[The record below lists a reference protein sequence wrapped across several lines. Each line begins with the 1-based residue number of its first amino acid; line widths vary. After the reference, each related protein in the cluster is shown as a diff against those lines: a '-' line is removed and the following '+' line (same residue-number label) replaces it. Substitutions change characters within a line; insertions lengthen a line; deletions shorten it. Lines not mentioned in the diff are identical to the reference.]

1 MQKFL
6 HNNFISYALAF
17 LKWIVLALL
26 VGVVGGVVGSL
37 FHISLDKV
45 TEMRME
51 FDYLLYFLPLGGLL
65 IAWMYHFFT
74 KNGALDTNRVIES
87 VRNDKKI
94 PLVMTPLIFV
104 STAITHLLDGSA
116 GREGAALQIGGSIG
130 YNLGK
135 LFKLNHSSLRVIVMT
150 GMSAVFSALFGT
162 PVAAAIFSL
171 EVSTVGSIH
180 YTGIVPCAVSAI
192 TAYVISG
199 LFGIKGMSFPDI
211 PLESF
216 TFDVFVKIII
226 LALLAAAV
234 SILFCVAIEKIE
246 HLGDKFFKNSYIR
259 AFTGGLIIVLLT
271 LLVGT
276 RDYNGAGVDVIEH
289 AMNGQANYE
298 AFILKILFT
307 AITISAGFKGG
318 EIVPSFFIGS
328 TFGCVM
334 GSLLGL
340 NPAFGAAIG
349 FISVFCGV
357 VNCPLAS
364 IVLSVEIFGAEGL
377 PFFAL
382 ACAISFMMSGR
393 FSLYNSQKIIYSKI
407 ADELIEK

>member
-6 HNNFISYALAF
+6 HNNLMSYALAF
-17 LKWIVLALL
+17 LKWIALALL

-51 FDYLLYFLPLGGLL
+51 FDFLLYFLPLGGLF

-104 STAITHLLDGSA
+104 STAITHLLGGSA

-135 LFKLNHSSLRVIVMT
+135 VFKLNHSSLRVIVMT

-192 TAYVISG
+192 TAYVISA
-199 LFGIKGMSFPDI
+199 LFGIKGMRFPDI

-216 TFDVFVKIII
+216 TFDVFIKIII

-234 SILFCVAIEKIE
+234 SILFCIAIEKIE

-259 AFTGGLIIVLLT
+259 AFSGGLIIVLLT

-276 RDYNGAGVDVIEH
+276 RDYNGAGVDVIER
-289 AMNGQANYE
+289 AMNGQASYE

-328 TFGCVM
+328 TFGCVL

>member
-1 MQKFL
+1 MEKIL
-6 HNNFISYALAF
+6 RNNLVTYIIAF
-17 LKWIVLALL
+17 LKWIILALI
-26 VGVVGGVVGSL
+26 VGIVGGVVGSI

-45 TEMRME
+45 TELRME
-51 FDYLLYFLPLGGLL
+51 YDFLIYLLPVGGLF

-94 PLVMTPLIFV
+94 PLVMTPLIFI
-104 STAITHLLDGSA
+104 STAITHLLGGSA

-135 LFKLNHSSLRVIVMT
+135 IFKLNHSSLRVIVMT

-192 TAYVISG
+192 TAYIISG
-199 LFGIKGMSFPDI
+199 LFGLEGMSFSNI

-216 TFDVFVKIII
+216 SADVFIKIII
-226 LALLAAAV
+226 LALLAALV
-234 SILFCVAIEKIE
+234 SILFCIAIEKFE
-246 HLGDKFFKNSYIR
+246 HLGDKFLKNIYLRGFI
-259 AFTGGLIIVLLT
+259 GGFIIVLLT

-276 RDYNGAGVDVIEH
+276 RDYNGAGVDVIER
-289 AMNGQANYE
+289 AMNGQANFE

-334 GSLLGL
+334 GSILGL

-364 IVLSVEIFGAEGL
+364 IVLSVEIFGAEGI

-382 ACAISFMMSGR
+382 ACAISYMMSGR

-407 ADELIEK
+407 ADEYIEK